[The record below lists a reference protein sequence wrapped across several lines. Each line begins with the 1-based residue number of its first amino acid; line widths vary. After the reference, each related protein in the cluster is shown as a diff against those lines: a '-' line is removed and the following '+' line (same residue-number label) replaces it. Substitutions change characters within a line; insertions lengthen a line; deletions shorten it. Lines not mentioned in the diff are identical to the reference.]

1 MDTITIEGTV
11 AWCNAF
17 EPNKKF
23 VKPHGVYDVAINLQP
38 ERAEKLCEYLDELAQ
53 KKLDQAIKE
62 APENK
67 RKQLSES
74 LSIVPTGS
82 KSRDMDGNETGET
95 LIKAKLS
102 AVVEKRDGGS
112 FTQKPVVW
120 DAAMGISSSS
130 DGKTPTPITEPIKVT
145 AKSTVKIVVEPYPYV
160 MLSNKTVGVSLRFKQ
175 LQILHLAESMDTSD
189 LTPVEGGFVAAAV
202 AKDDNQEAR
211 FEDDTSVTPQ
221 DSVNDERDF

>member
-11 AWCNAF
+11 AWCNPF

-23 VKPHGVYDVAINLQP
+23 VKPHGVYDVAINVEP
-38 ERAEKLCEYLDELAQ
+38 EQAEKLCEYLDDLAM

-67 RKQLSES
+67 RKQLAES

-95 LIKAKLS
+95 LIKAKLQ
-102 AVVEKRDGGS
+102 AVVERKDGGS

-120 DAAMGISSSS
+120 DSTL
-130 DGKTPTPITEPIKVT
+130 GKGNNPNAKATPITEPVKVT

-175 LQILHLAESMDTSD
+175 LQILHLAESMDTAG
-189 LTPVEGGFVAAAV
+189 LEAVEGGFVAAAV
-202 AKDDNQEAR
+202 DKDNNQEAR
-211 FEDDTSVTPQ
+211 FEDDIPSVSK
-221 DSVNDERDF
+221 DSANDEGDF